1 MLARLLSM
9 TLEGIEAREVAV
21 EVEIATG
28 APALR
33 ITGMVERAGKECL
46 VRVVA
51 ALRRCGFELP
61 GKKITI
67 GVSPAEPP
75 KRAASL
81 DLAVAVGLL
90 VAEHHLPAERVDGL
104 LLAGE
109 LTLAG
114 TLLPVRGA
122 LPMALAARRAGVRAL
137 VLPERNAEEVAGWID
152 LPVLG
157 PRTIGDL
164 VLHLLD
170 QQPLE
175 PLASPLPEA
184 VSPARGDLADVL
196 GQSVARRALEIAA
209 AGGHNLLLVGPP
221 GSGKTL
227 LAERMP
233 GILPPLSPEEA
244 RETAVVYSSVGLLD
258 PRRGRM
264 LARPFRAPHHTVSYA
279 GLVGGGNPP
288 RPGEASLAHNGV
300 LFLDELPE
308 FNRAAL
314 EALRQPLES
323 GLLAVARIHGS
334 AVFPARFALVAAAN
348 PCPCGHLGDPRR
360 PCRCSEAAIERYRAR
375 LSGPLLDRIDLQ
387 VHVGPVPPEALAAGR
402 PHDAET
408 SAAVRARVLAARDRQ
423 ILRAERLGLATRTNA
438 RLAGDE
444 ISAAAPLDREA
455 RRFLTRAA
463 DRLALT
469 ARGWHRVIRVARTI
483 ADLDGAA
490 EIDVRH
496 LAEALGYRLADG
508 SGERASGM
516 EGGFGRPVVAENR
529 PQGRHA
535 APREARGEC
544 AR

>member
-1 MLARLLSM
+1 M

-21 EVEIATG
+21 EVDIAMG

-46 VRVVA
+46 VRVVS

-81 DLAVAVGLL
+81 DLAVALGLL
-90 VAEHHLPAERVDGL
+90 VAEHHVPPERVEGL

-137 VLPERNAEEVAGWID
+137 VLPERNAAEVAGWVD

-164 VLHLLD
+164 VLHLLG

-175 PLASPLPEA
+175 PMASPLPEA
-184 VSPARGDLADVL
+184 VPPARGDLADVI
-196 GQSVARRALEIAA
+196 GQPVARRALEIAA

-244 RETAVVYSSVGLLD
+244 RETAVVYSAVGLLD

-264 LARPFRAPHHTVSYA
+264 FARPFRAPHHTVSYA
-279 GLVGGGNPP
+279 GLVGGGSPP

-308 FNRAAL
+308 FNRSAL

-334 AVFPARFALVAAAN
+334 AVFPARFSLVAAAN

-387 VHVGPVPPEALAAGR
+387 VHVGPVRPEALAAGR
-402 PHDAET
+402 TRDAET
-408 SAAVRARVLAARDRQ
+408 SAVVRERVLAARDRQ
-423 ILRAERLGLATRTNA
+423 FFRAEQRGIAARINA

-444 ISAAAPLDREA
+444 LSAAAPLDRQA
-455 RRFLTRAA
+455 RLFLTRAA

-469 ARGWHRVIRVARTI
+469 ARGWHRVIRVARTV

-490 EIDVRH
+490 ELDVRH
-496 LAEALGYRLADG
+496 LAEALGYRLG
-508 SGERASGM
+508 EGIGERSS
-516 EGGFGRPVVAENR
+516 ETESGFGRPAVAESR
-529 PQGRHA
+529 S
-535 APREARGEC
+535 
-544 AR
+544 